1 MEAKLA
7 SVKGVYS
14 RPEDFN
20 VKTARFAALE
30 VWEAD
35 LAVLEAEEDEAV
47 GYGYDPDCR
56 ARLARARKQYRE
68 MTGKE
73 APKQPSSAWLVSHK

>member
-1 MEAKLA
+1 MSSEIKQEADVESKSA
-7 SVKGVYS
+7 RVKGVYS
-14 RPEDFN
+14 RPEDYN
-20 VKTARFAALE
+20 IKTARYAALE

-35 LAVLEAEEDEAV
+35 LAVMEAEEDEAV
-47 GYGYDPDCR
+47 GYGYDPECR

-73 APKQPSSAWLVSHK
+73 APK